1 MNGISTVKDLVNYLN
16 NFEEDMEVRIQQIEP
31 VSIYRIN
38 KREINIY
45 KYGKVIGKK
54 TVVVIC

>member
-1 MNGISTVKDLVNYLN
+1 MKGISTVKDLVNYLN

>member
-1 MNGISTVKDLVNYLN
+1 MKGISTVKDLVNYLN

-54 TVVVIC
+54 TVLVIC